1 MSTYDA
7 VAPVFD
13 RHRALPEG
21 VPRAIRTAV
30 LAAIGAPARPRL
42 IDIGAGTG
50 RIGFAFA
57 AAGDD
62 YVGVD
67 SSFGMLRAFLERPE
81 IAGRLPL
88 LVQSDGELL
97 PFGDATFDAAMLIQ
111 IFGGLRGWRRVVAET
126 RRVLRPTGAL
136 VLGRTAAP
144 VDGVDARMK
153 QRLASILEDMGVA
166 SDRTNVREDV
176 QHWLDSSAKGSAG
189 VVAAAWSAER
199 TPRAFLERHRTG
211 AGFSALPEAVKDEAL
226 RELGAF
232 AAATFGSLDAVLR
245 EPHTFELKL
254 YRFHQ
259 GTRR

>member
-1 MSTYDA
+1 MESVSKETEPGCALDSTGLSHFLRRTGVHFGGKCFTRRLGARGSRWEPWPPMSTYDA
-7 VAPVFD
+7 VAPVVD

-81 IAGRLPL
+81 VAGGQPL
-88 LVQSDGELL
+88 LVQSDGGLL
-97 PFGDATFDAAMLIQ
+97 PFRDAIFDAAMLIQ
-111 IFGGLRGWRRVVAET
+111 IFGGLRGWRRVVAEA

-153 QRLASILEDMGVA
+153 QRLASILED
-166 SDRTNVREDV
+166 
-176 QHWLDSSAKGSAG
+176 
-189 VVAAAWSAER
+189 
-199 TPRAFLERHRTG
+199 
-211 AGFSALPEAVKDEAL
+211 
-226 RELGAF
+226 
-232 AAATFGSLDAVLR
+232 
-245 EPHTFELKL
+245 
-254 YRFHQ
+254 
-259 GTRR
+259 